1 MGLREMPT
9 LECLDERSK
18 TIIKT
23 LDDLSDK
30 ISAQYAD
37 LRTYVAD
44 RDEKIDERL
53 KSIEKDVQDLKL
65 SRAEDNGKRS
75 VLILIGGF
83 ALTAISAIF
92 GAVGNILYQWLT
104 GPNGPIKLG

>member
-1 MGLREMPT
+1 MPT
-9 LECLDERSK
+9 LECLDERSR

-30 ISAQYAD
+30 ISIQHQEIRAYIEE
-37 LRTYVAD
+37 
-44 RDEKIDERL
+44 RD
-53 KSIEKDVQDLKL
+53 KSIDAKLKEIIGDVQDLKL
-65 SRAEDNGKRS
+65 SRAEDKGKRS
-75 VLILIGGF
+75 ILIFIGGI

-104 GPNGPIKLG
+104 GPSGPIKLG

>member
-1 MGLREMPT
+1 MPT
-9 LECLDERSK
+9 LECLDERSR

-30 ISAQYAD
+30 ISIQHQEIRAYIEE
-37 LRTYVAD
+37 
-44 RDEKIDERL
+44 RD
-53 KSIEKDVQDLKL
+53 KSIDAKLKEIIEDVQDLKL
-65 SRAEDNGKRS
+65 SRAEDRGKRS
-75 VLILIGGF
+75 ILIFIGGI

-104 GPNGPIKLG
+104 GPSGPIKLG